1 MTTSA
6 PARRDVTVSSLI
18 GGGYDCFWRWEGRYL
33 ACKGSRGSKKSKTT
47 AIRWIVKMMQH
58 PGANLLVVRKVERTL
73 RDSCFSDLVWAVRR
87 IGVEASWRATTS
99 PLEMS
104 YIPTG
109 QKILF
114 RGLDDPQKVTSIS
127 IPHGVLCWCW
137 VEEAYEITRESDFD
151 MIDESI
157 RGEVPEGL
165 FKQVVLTFNPWNEH
179 HWLKKRFFDHPGPD
193 TLAMTTT
200 YRCNEWL
207 DDDDRRMFEEMR
219 KRNPKRY
226 KVAGM
231 GEWGVVDGLVYENWR
246 EESFTLDQVRGM
258 ETFCGLDFGYTND
271 PSAFVIGFL
280 DQKERRIYV
289 WDEFY
294 ETGLS
299 NRKICERIES
309 MGYRKERVTA
319 DSAEPKSIQEL
330 HDMGLW
336 IVGAKKGRDSVRS
349 GVNWIRDHEV
359 VVHPRC
365 VHFLTEIGNYQWA
378 EDRFGNKT
386 NEPEDGFNHCMDA
399 MRYGLERYMGG
410 RWLA

>member
-18 GGGYDCFWRWEGRYL
+18 GGGYDAFWRWEGRYL

-87 IGVEASWRATTS
+87 IGVEESWRATTS

-104 YIPTG
+104 YLPTG

-179 HWLKKRFFDHPGPD
+179 HWLKKRFFDHPDPD